1 MATYTVKEFGD
12 IRIETNHNLT
22 YIIDKKA
29 KKVKAVLTRTSDDT
43 LHTVRKVLDGVKN
56 GNISVDPNSLKMNNS
71 YTGVAVCAEQDEFDI
86 EVGKDIARR
95 RAIVKYNAARNARL
109 ENLIRELSTVSAQ
122 LTDEVD
128 YSNSKIERIEA
139 ELKEYE

>member
-109 ENLIRELSTVSAQ
+109 ENLIRELSTVSTQ